1 MKSMQEQLLREIKSY
16 TRGSEPSALAMLQA
30 PRIDYWEP
38 EVRRRGKEF
47 VLVIRGEVT
56 KHPDIED
63 GDPIQTSV
71 VIWFDRKG
79 HFVRTLNRIYAL
91 GKPGT
96 TGGVR

>member
-1 MKSMQEQLLREIKSY
+1 
-16 TRGSEPSALAMLQA
+16 
-30 PRIDYWEP
+30 
-38 EVRRRGKEF
+38 
-47 VLVIRGEVT
+47 VIRGEVT